1 MSTINE
7 NKSVIDKELSEDKQN
22 LLRKLST
29 IFDHETAIDFVSP
42 KTRDTKQSVTIDE
55 LEVVNYEPR
64 DERLQRLRSLEHY
77 QTTTQSL
84 SRADLEAS
92 YQAFVRGQVGQQQYS
107 RDELEQFVR
116 NSADIDSAKRY
127 FESAHDMPT
136 NSLQSHLL
144 FHSSKLNEQRANVLK
159 SATSHRSLQQ
169 INDNYSLKKFF
180 PEHYTTHYQ
189 YSSKQADMPDTKP
202 TKTRPHSVHVE
213 HKEKKYRIKFLK
225 NSNELDCFNRP
236 SHRSSKNRGSFL
248 IHQKNIEA
256 LFDAENTT
264 DNAQS
269 STSNTTNIH
278 REIFPPLSLAALKEY
293 RPTLTAKPTKTPP
306 PKQQR
311 YEKIDFIWEQSIV
324 SRRHE

>member
-1 MSTINE
+1 
-7 NKSVIDKELSEDKQN
+7 
-22 LLRKLST
+22 
-29 IFDHETAIDFVSP
+29 
-42 KTRDTKQSVTIDE
+42 
-55 LEVVNYEPR
+55 NYEPR

-180 PEHYTTHYQ
+180 PEHYTVI
-189 YSSKQADMPDTKP
+189 
-202 TKTRPHSVHVE
+202 VH
-213 HKEKKYRIKFLK
+213 
-225 NSNELDCFNRP
+225 
-236 SHRSSKNRGSFL
+236 
-248 IHQKNIEA
+248 
-256 LFDAENTT
+256 
-264 DNAQS
+264 
-269 STSNTTNIH
+269 
-278 REIFPPLSLAALKEY
+278 
-293 RPTLTAKPTKTPP
+293 
-306 PKQQR
+306 
-311 YEKIDFIWEQSIV
+311 
-324 SRRHE
+324 